1 MSRPNPTPSD
11 LRPLAMGEMIDRAAT
26 FWRAHLKPLFL
37 LSFGFSLV
45 SYIATKTA
53 LVVGQRVAPLLYMA
67 DAESLAKEAPE
78 VMLPQAAVTITL
90 WTGLFLVL
98 LWVYWMSTLA
108 AARYVLTSQLGD
120 PVRPADALRRAFSR
134 LGTLTAVY
142 LLSLGWSTLV
152 TCVLMLPGGLLA
164 IAGIAVGVTSGS
176 NTVAIVLGV
185 LGALLAG
192 LGMVAA
198 LLWYMLRFLLVPP
211 VLAMEDLGAWATF
224 RRSGQLLS
232 GRVEPGFLGRV
243 MVRAMI
249 LFTVVSLILIS
260 VQLVSGLPSW
270 LAMLPYGNPFEP
282 GTMART
288 PQLLLVP
295 MELLQTVAQS
305 VFSPINFVFCALF
318 YLDMRVRREALDL
331 EHQLDTTPPA
341 A

>member
-1 MSRPNPTPSD
+1 MSPKPAVAE

-26 FWRAHLKPLFL
+26 FWRSHLKSLFL
-37 LSFGFSLV
+37 LSFGFTLV
-45 SYIATKTA
+45 NYIATKTA
-53 LVVGQRVAPLLYMA
+53 LVVGQRLAPQLYMG
-67 DAESLAKEAPE
+67 DAESRALQDPT
-78 VMLPQAAVTITL
+78 VMLQQASVTLVL
-90 WTGLFLVL
+90 WSALFLFL
-98 LWVYWMSTLA
+98 LWMYWLATLA
-108 AARYVLTSQLGD
+108 TSRYVLAAQLGE
-120 PVRPADALRRAFSR
+120 PVRPAEALQRCFSR
-134 LGTLTAVY
+134 AGTLTGVY

-152 TCVLMLPGGLLA
+152 TVVLMLPGLLLA
-164 IAGIAVGVTSGS
+164 GVGIVGGVAAGS
-176 NTVAIVLGV
+176 NTLAAVLGIG
-185 LGALLAG
+185 GALLAS

-198 LLWYMLRFLLVPP
+198 VLWYMLRFLLVPP
-211 VLAMEDLGAWATF
+211 VLAMEDLGAWETF

-232 GRVEPGFLGRV
+232 GRVAPGFLGRV

-270 LAMLPYGNPFEP
+270 LAMMPYGNPFDP

-295 MELLQTVAQS
+295 VELIQTVAQS
-305 VFSPINFVFCALF
+305 LFTPINFVFCALF

-331 EHQLDTTPPA
+331 EHQLDVAPPA